1 MLDKI
6 VGKSAFKKCVGEVLR
21 TVSDQCCQI
30 ISILDRKLNS
40 GTCSIAAPADSTYL
54 ITLLCSAPGIDLSN
68 LTGAER
74 SRVPKALWQDG
85 ARRSRNKYSNGIALN
100 CNF

>member
-21 TVSDQCCQI
+21 TVSDQSCQI

-54 ITLLCSAPGIDLSN
+54 ITLLCCC
-68 LTGAER
+68 TRYR
-74 SRVPKALWQDG
+74 SKQSDWCGEEQ
-85 ARRSRNKYSNGIALN
+85 SS
-100 CNF
+100 